1 MQLGGDRD
9 GQGWRRGQALEGLTM
24 TRREPSP
31 KLLALR
37 AWRAAPLDP
46 AALPC
51 GWEQHCS

>member
-51 GWEQHCS
+51 GWEQHCC